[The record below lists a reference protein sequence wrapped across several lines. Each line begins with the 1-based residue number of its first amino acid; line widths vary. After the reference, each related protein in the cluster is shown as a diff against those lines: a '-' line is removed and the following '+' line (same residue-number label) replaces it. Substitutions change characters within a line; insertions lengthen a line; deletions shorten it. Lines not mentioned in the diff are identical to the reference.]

1 MYDICLLPNVLT
13 KRGKS
18 KERMRGKVEMTK
30 DETTTKI
37 EQENNNNNNN
47 NMNGVDIYTTPFE
60 APCI

>member
-47 NMNGVDIYTTPFE
+47 NMNGVDI
-60 APCI
+60 